1 MQKCFQTNNFNVRT
15 KWSLANL
22 SRANFAARIS
32 LWRKLETIVLTFN
45 FGKYIIPHKKRFV
58 PRESSLYQALRHWS
72 SYCNIQNS
80 TLTCHNRQLNERVGL
95 KMAGLLILNLVPP
108 CQRWS
113 VRRAPAGWLVCPP
126 GSSPPWQKNFKSQ
139 RPTRV
144 RPPFRI
150 LIWALHLA
158 NVLIAHHGLLQLC
171 VSASDLTPSWWYI
184 RSTEREVPMEWPD
197 STVIT
202 PAILPDWW
210 TATRSGFQ
218 KI

>member
-1 MQKCFQTNNFNVRT
+1 MIFGKSFKSYLCGKDFRFQKEAGN
-15 KWSLANL
+15 WSIDIRL
-22 SRANFAARIS
+22 
-32 LWRKLETIVLTFN
+32 N
-45 FGKYIIPHKKRFV
+45 FGIYSSPHKKRLV
-58 PRESSLYQALRHWS
+58 PREWSLYQTLRVQKS

-80 TLTCHNRQLNERVGL
+80 TLPWHSCLVLNERVGL
-95 KMAGLLILNLVPP
+95 KMAGLLILDIVPP
-108 CQRWS
+108 CRKWW
-113 VRRAPAGWLVCPP
+113 VHRALAGWLVCPP

-139 RPTRV
+139 RPIRV
-144 RPPFRI
+144 RPPIRI

-158 NVLIAHHGLLQLC
+158 NVLLAHHGLLQLC